1 MERTN
6 IGLFGVTST
15 GKSTMINTLLGRRAA
30 ETGPGGTTTKITPYK
45 GTNFTLWDSPGQ
57 NETVLYFSMEY
68 ISFFKSLSR
77 RLILIQRTVN
87 ENTFMMRLFDR
98 IGLDYDIVV
107 NKFDQVDQYDQAQV
121 KRQIQYE
128 IDILRLKGVSRLYF
142 VSAMHPQMFNDW
154 LVMVDDLTK

>member
-6 IGLFGVTST
+6 VGFFGVTST

-30 ETGPGGTTTKITPYK
+30 DTGLGGMTTKITPYK
-45 GTNFTLWDSPGQ
+45 GTCFTLWDSPGQ

-77 RLILIQRTVN
+77 RLILIQRTVK

-98 IGLDYDIVV
+98 IGLHYDIVV
-107 NKFDQVDQYDQAQV
+107 NKFDQVDQYDQAQF
-121 KRQIQYE
+121 KRQIEYE
-128 IDILRLKGVSRLYF
+128 IATLRLKGVRRLYF